1 MKNILSQIRNIFYFC
16 STNHIIA
23 LRRKRLG
30 ASCLSMH
37 KVKKKEV
44 YNESCFLSEHFIEKY
59 KEEIG
64 VLVCT
69 SHYTNLLKPHPFSLL
84 PSLLPS
90 FLLIFSFQSLQLHM
104 ECSYLFEISK
114 LRVWEAGRV

>member
-1 MKNILSQIRNIFYFC
+1 MKNTLSQISNIFYFC

-59 KEEIG
+59 KEEMG

-69 SHYTNLLKPHPFSLL
+69 SHYTNLLKPHPLSLSLL
-84 PSLLPS
+84 PSYPL
-90 FLLIFSFQSLQLHM
+90 FFFFFFFSKFTITYGM
-104 ECSYLFEISK
+104 
-114 LRVWEAGRV
+114 